1 MDRRSKR
8 SWFAGRIERALAASV
23 CAALLVGI
31 PTAKAQTD
39 PIKLLNTPTPPAERI
54 AYGPSA
60 PNFGELRV
68 PKGAGPF
75 PVAILIHGGC
85 WQAQLTEDAPA
96 AMASFELLR
105 PAAEALAQQGIATWN
120 IEYPRV
126 GDPGGGWPG
135 TYRDISRA
143 TDYLRRIAQRHH
155 LDLSRVVVVGHSS
168 GGQLALWLAIRGKL
182 PKASPIYSRPTVRL
196 KGVIDI
202 DGPPDL
208 RTMWP
213 LQQRMCN
220 APVLTQFLGGGPQDV
235 PSRYSEG
242 AVTDFIPVGLP
253 QTMLIRD
260 HPPETTAIDRQY
272 AQAAQKAGDR
282 VTVVMQQGPSHF
294 DGLNPD
300 SKDWATIIGSAR
312 AMLGLP
318 PGGGA
323 AAGRP

>member
-1 MDRRSKR
+1 MDRDRRSASVK
-8 SWFAGRIERALAASV
+8 SRIGWAVAASV
-23 CAALLVGI
+23 SAALLVD
-31 PTAKAQTD
+31 ASSAMAQTD
-39 PIKLLNTPTPPAERI
+39 PVKLLNTPTPAAERI

-60 PNFGELRV
+60 LNFGELRV
-68 PKGAGPF
+68 PGGAGPF

-85 WQAQLTEDAPA
+85 WQAQLSEDAPA

-105 PAAEALAQQGIATWN
+105 PAAEALARQGIATWN

-143 TDYLRRIAQRHH
+143 TDFLQRIAGSHH
-155 LDLSRVVVVGHSS
+155 LDLNRVVVAGHSS

-182 PKASPIYSRPTVRL
+182 PKSSPIYSRPAVRL

-300 SKDWATIIGSAR
+300 SKDWATVVGSAK

-318 PGGGA
+318 PAVDRA
-323 AAGRP
+323 ARH

>member
-1 MDRRSKR
+1 MGKGRGRSLV
-8 SWFAGRIERALAASV
+8 AGRIGRALAAPV
-23 CAALLVGI
+23 LAGLVAAS
-31 PTAKAQTD
+31 PSAKAQTD
-39 PIKLLNTPTPPAERI
+39 PMKLLNTPTPAGERI
-54 AYGPSA
+54 AYGPG
-60 PNFGELRV
+60 PLNFGELRV
-68 PKGAGPF
+68 PMGRGPF
-75 PVAILIHGGC
+75 PVVVLVHGGC
-85 WQAQLTEDAPA
+85 WQAQLSEDAPA

-105 PAAEALAQQGIATWN
+105 PAAEALARQGIATWN

-135 TYRDISRA
+135 SYRDISRA
-143 TDYLRRIAQRHH
+143 TDYLQRIAPSHH
-155 LDLSRVVVVGHSS
+155 LDLNRVIVAGHSS

-182 PKASPIYSRPTVRL
+182 PKTSAIYSRPAVQL

-220 APVLTQFLGGGPQDV
+220 APVLTQFLGGSPQEV
-235 PSRYSEG
+235 PARYSEG

-300 SKDWATIIGSAR
+300 AKDWATVIGSAR
-312 AMLGLP
+312 TMLGLP
-318 PGGGA
+318 PEA
-323 AAGRP
+323 AAARH

>member
-1 MDRRSKR
+1 MGGGSARSFVAVGIGR
-8 SWFAGRIERALAASV
+8 SLAAPL
-23 CAALLVGI
+23 CAAVLVGAPAAAI
-31 PTAKAQTD
+31 AQTD
-39 PIKLLNTPTPPAERI
+39 PVKLLNPPTPAGERI
-54 AYGPSA
+54 AYGPA
-60 PNFGELRV
+60 PLEFGELRL
-68 PKGAGPF
+68 PKGRGPF
-75 PVAILIHGGC
+75 PVMILIHGGC
-85 WQAQLTEDAPA
+85 WQAQLSEDAPA

-105 PAAEALAQQGIATWN
+105 PMAQALADQGIATWN
-120 IEYPRV
+120 IEYPRL

-135 TYRDISRA
+135 SYRDISRA
-143 TDYLRRIAQRHH
+143 ADYLQQIAASRR
-155 LDLSRVVVVGHSS
+155 LDLNRVIVAGHSS
-168 GGQLALWLAIRGKL
+168 GGQLALWLAVRGKL
-182 PKASPIYSRPTVRL
+182 PKTSLIYSRPAVRL

-253 QTMLIRD
+253 QTLLIRD
-260 HPPETTAIDRQY
+260 HPPETTAIGQHY

-282 VTVVMQQGPSHF
+282 VTVVVQQGPSHF

-300 SKDWATIIGSAR
+300 SRDWATIVGSAR

-318 PGGGA
+318 AEA
-323 AAGRP
+323 ARH